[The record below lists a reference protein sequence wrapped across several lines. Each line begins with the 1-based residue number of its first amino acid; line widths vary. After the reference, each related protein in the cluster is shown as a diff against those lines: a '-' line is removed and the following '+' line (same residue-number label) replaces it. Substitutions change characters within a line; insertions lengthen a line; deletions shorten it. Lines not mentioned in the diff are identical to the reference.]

1 MTERLQPASTWR
13 SLGPPL
19 QPLVAAGSQHSPSLP
34 LLHHAGSTTGRPS
47 AHGSARKFELPETAA
62 PLTFG
67 NSFQREK
74 RPSLKRDDRRHS
86 PALQHAGAAQ
96 KGSVDDLA
104 RMCQEAGQ
112 KLAAGHTEAAYDE
125 YCDVLAL
132 DPCNVKAL
140 STLAVLNHKRGVFEL
155 ARMLYHRCLRADPR
169 RYKTAYNLGRLE
181 HECKNYVAA
190 RELYRITLQM
200 RPDDDTACSAL
211 AWEGLLEQEE
221 FGNLEGAR
229 RCYEE
234 SLRRDQ
240 QHIRTLDHKC
250 ALLLR
255 EGNADAAKQLHQT
268 VRSLDPS
275 HDAAWCPYTSAL
287 FNGELIHTHLARQ
300 PSRLHRS
307 QPSSGSAA
315 PSEANLPP
323 TQLPHA
329 SAKSLRRQSSFSKL
343 KETVFGSAQRK
354 KVVGQW

>member
-1 MTERLQPASTWR
+1 MC
-13 SLGPPL
+13 
-19 QPLVAAGSQHSPSLP
+19 

-47 AHGSARKFELPETAA
+47 AHGSARKFEVPEAAA
-62 PLTFG
+62 PQTFG
-67 NSFQREK
+67 HSFQREK
-74 RPSLKRDDRRHS
+74 RPSLQRGDRRHRGYGQGSDDARHVQECTS
-86 PALQHAGAAQ
+86 PTLQHAGAGQ
-96 KGSVDDLA
+96 RGSVDELA